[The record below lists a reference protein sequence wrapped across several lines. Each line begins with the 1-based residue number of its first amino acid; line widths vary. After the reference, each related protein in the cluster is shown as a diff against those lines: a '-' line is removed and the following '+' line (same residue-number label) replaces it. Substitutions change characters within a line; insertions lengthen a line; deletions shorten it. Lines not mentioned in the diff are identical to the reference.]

1 MAEVSDQRAE
11 RLLAAIASSAQIA
24 PLSAD
29 DPAFDVPAGYRVLA
43 DLHARRIAEGW
54 RPIGRKIGFTNTTI
68 WQRYG
73 VDRPMW
79 SHVWDRSVTFANDGE
94 ATVALAGLMEPRIEP
109 EVVFGLR
116 APLPQGSGAMELLK
130 AVEWIASGFEIVHS
144 VFPGWRFAAA
154 DCTAA
159 FGLHGRLVVGPKL
172 LVDDANRAT
181 LAAALPQF
189 PVTLLRDGVFVES
202 GGGANVLGSPVNA
215 LAHLRDLL
223 ALQPSSPPLAAGEIV
238 TTGTLTDAW
247 PVAVGETWTSRYGM
261 LGIRGQ
267 TLSIS

>member
-1 MAEVSDQRAE
+1 
-11 RLLAAIASSAQIA
+11 
-24 PLSAD
+24 
-29 DPAFDVPAGYRVLA
+29 
-43 DLHARRIAEGW
+43 
-54 RPIGRKIGFTNTTI
+54 
-68 WQRYG
+68 
-73 VDRPMW
+73 
-79 SHVWDRSVTFANDGE
+79 
-94 ATVALAGLMEPRIEP
+94 
-109 EVVFGLR
+109 
-116 APLPQGSGAMELLK
+116 
-130 AVEWIASGFEIVHS
+130 
-144 VFPGWRFAAA
+144 
-154 DCTAA
+154 
-159 FGLHGRLVVGPKL
+159 VVGPKL